1 MQIALASPTDLQGF
15 RAQANSLL
23 AQKVVPAGVSWVAA
37 EPPAR
42 QEAVRGGRSPPSAA
56 HSALHSIVPR
66 SFVRLTE
73 LVVLHRDPG
82 RFDLLYRL
90 LWRLVH
96 EPELAAC
103 VHDAE
108 MTRARSMAH
117 AVRRDIARA
126 RQSVL
131 LRALAVTDAGAL
143 WFGWC
148 EPQHHVTE
156 EVAQFLACSG
166 PESAWLLVSPD
177 RSVLRSGALLLTG
190 LGIPAALAQQA
201 DDAYWYALADRLR
214 DVPTAVQH

>member
-1 MQIALASPTDLQGF
+1 MQIALASPIDVQGF
-15 RAQANSLL
+15 RAQATSLL
-23 AQKVVPAGVSWVAA
+23 ARKVVPSGVSWVAE
-37 EPPAR
+37 EPPAC
-42 QEAVRGGRSPPSAA
+42 QEPVRGESSRAPAA

-73 LVVLHRDPG
+73 LVVLHRDPA

-126 RQSVL
+126 RESVL

-156 EVAQFLACSG
+156 EVAQFLACSA

-190 LGIPAALAQQA
+190 LGIPAALAQEA

-214 DVPTAVQH
+214 GLPPRLRH